1 MHPPRRTLIRA
12 LLALVTAALLPL
24 TGSAVERSSL
34 TRPSQSDRW
43 LSPLGAS
50 FAVST
55 PFHLPNGEYR
65 SGHRGIDIAAA
76 AGEVVVSPTDGVVS
90 FIGTVVDR
98 PVVSITVDERIVLS
112 LEPVTSELAEG
123 SDIPRGAP
131 LGTTASGGHCAATC
145 LHLGVRVDGAYVNP
159 LRYLRPRPILV
170 PW

>member
-1 MHPPRRTLIRA
+1 M
-12 LLALVTAALLPL
+12 
-24 TGSAVERSSL
+24 
-34 TRPSQSDRW
+34 
-43 LSPLGAS
+43 
-50 FAVST
+50 
-55 PFHLPNGEYR
+55 
-65 SGHRGIDIAAA
+65 
-76 AGEVVVSPTDGVVS
+76 SPTDGVVS